1 MIDWQILSATG
12 LHAQLRIYV
21 SGLAVAST
29 NSVLINTHLD
39 EGKHIFSS
47 L

>member
-1 MIDWQILSATG
+1 MFNWQILSATG

-21 SGLAVAST
+21 NGLGVAST
-29 NSVLINTHLD
+29 DSVLINTHPD
-39 EGKHIFSS
+39 EGKNIFNS